1 MIEISFSQN
10 FYRKLKNIKRRNPE
24 LFKKINSQLL
34 LFAENPRHP
43 SLRHHKLKGKLQN
56 SWSISVT
63 KSFRLIYMV
72 DEEYYFFDLGFH
84 SEIYK

>member
-10 FYRKLKNIKRRNPE
+10 FYQKLKFIKRKNPQ
-24 LFKKINSQLL
+24 LFKKISKQLL
-34 LFAENPRHP
+34 LFSSDPRHP
-43 SLRHHKLKGKLQN
+43 SLRHHKLKGKLKN

-72 DEEYYFFDLGFH
+72 DKEYYFFDLGYH

>member
-10 FYRKLKNIKRRNPE
+10 FYQRLKAI
-24 LFKKINSQLL
+24 
-34 LFAENPRHP
+34 
-43 SLRHHKLKGKLQN
+43 KLQN

-63 KSFRLIYMV
+63 RSFRLIYVV
-72 DEEYYFFDLGFH
+72 DKEYYFFDLGYH